1 MKAKDLRERTTEHLK
16 ELEKQL
22 NGEVF
27 QARFKNFTNRL
38 NDTATIRKTRR
49 DLARIKT
56 ILTQRLVQAGAPA
69 SPAMCLSNTSVVKP
83 PTKSAATVSVV
94 AGAMAQPTL
103 PSISRSISLFSSTE
117 YSIGNW
123 RARSLMNPLTER
135 LIACPSVRP
144 RCCM

>member
-56 ILTQRLVQAGAPA
+56 ILTQRVVHAGASA
-69 SPAMCLSNTSVVKP
+69 SPSI
-83 PTKSAATVSVV
+83 V
-94 AGAMAQPTL
+94 AGEEKA
-103 PSISRSISLFSSTE
+103 
-117 YSIGNW
+117 
-123 RARSLMNPLTER
+123 
-135 LIACPSVRP
+135 
-144 RCCM
+144 